1 MYPPATGLP
10 SLNTLA
16 SDDKPSIHDMLHP
29 VHGHRSLHHGT
40 KKTYLALC
48 TRYPGH
54 GIPMRIVQDFVAEC
68 SLCQK
73 DRITQRSIPHPTSL
87 QTILHHKRSIGI
99 DHITITPP
107 DEDGYIGLLLVVEL
121 GGLSPAEL
129 KFGTTDYHRF
139 HLPLLL
145 VPGHN
150 YGDLVQ
156 QLDQNLATVRTISA
170 THQNF
175 LHNIRRKSA
184 TSQNISQAT

>member
-1 MYPPATGLP
+1 
-10 SLNTLA
+10 
-16 SDDKPSIHDMLHP
+16 
-29 VHGHRSLHHGT
+29 
-40 KKTYLALC
+40 
-48 TRYPGH
+48 
-54 GIPMRIVQDFVAEC
+54 MRIVQDFVAEC

-87 QTILHHKRSIGI
+87 QTILHHKRSLGI

-150 YGDLVQ
+150 YGDFVQ
-156 QLDQNLATVRTISA
+156 QLDQNLATVRTTVISFNNW
-170 THQNF
+170 TKT
-175 LHNIRRKSA
+175 LHCAYYQCHSPELPP
-184 TSQNISQAT
+184 